1 MEFEMLDLPLPS
13 IKILKQYEKDYL
25 TSNLKS
31 IYDDCK
37 SVFELDRE
45 KHYNRMRTHD
55 TTKGDDFIGTSSYFI
70 SAYNF
75 KKMKER
81 FKYLL
86 NNIWDWEAYFTNLD
100 IEDFYVRLFFIQL

>member
-1 MEFEMLDLPLPS
+1 MEFEMLGLPLPS
-13 IKILKQYEKDYL
+13 IEILEQYEKDYL
-25 TSNLKS
+25 ILNLKS

-70 SAYNF
+70 STYNF
-75 KKMKER
+75 NKMKER

-86 NNIWDWEAYFTNLD
+86 NNIWDWEAYFSNLD
-100 IEDFYVRLFFIQL
+100 IDDYYVRWFFI